1 MKTSK
6 YTPEQKLQIVL
17 DSLRGEKTLSHIC
30 REQGITRSVYYKWRD
45 KFMKG
50 ALSGLSSS
58 GLKRHKLV
66 DENSDVKQLKQ
77 IIGDLTIE
85 NQILKKTQEILKQ
98 I

>member
-1 MKTSK
+1 
-6 YTPEQKLQIVL
+6 
-17 DSLRGEKTLSHIC
+17 
-30 REQGITRSVYYKWRD
+30 
-45 KFMKG
+45 MKG